1 MKYIANKKNNRKIIK
16 TIRDW
21 GFLNKF
27 LNGVRITRINPTKLL
42 IKNRGYRRI
51 FVQKSF
57 IINFFNLK
65 RLYRN
70 HYIYNS
76 IKR

>member
-1 MKYIANKKNNRKIIK
+1 MKKIIK
-16 TIRDW
+16 KIRDW

-27 LNGVRITRINPTKLL
+27 LNGVRITNINPIKLL

-57 IINFFNLK
+57 IIKFTDLK
-65 RLYRN
+65 KVYLV
-70 HYIYNS
+70 I
-76 IKR
+76 II